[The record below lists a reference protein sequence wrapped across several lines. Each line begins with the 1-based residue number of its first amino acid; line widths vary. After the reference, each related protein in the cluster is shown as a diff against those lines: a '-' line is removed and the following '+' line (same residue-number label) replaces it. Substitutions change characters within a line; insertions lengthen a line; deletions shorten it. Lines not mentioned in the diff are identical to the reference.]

1 VAVYWVKTETCKLAI
16 MPRPRGG
23 DWLED
28 EIRALKKSGVDVIV
42 SALERDEVEELQLEQ
57 EEEVC
62 RTAGVE
68 FLSFPIPDRSLPE
81 SVERFEAFVE
91 SADRHLSAGKAIVV
105 HCRAGIGR
113 STMIAA
119 SLLLR
124 QGHSAAEA
132 FALLEQARGY
142 PVPDTP
148 EQREWVER
156 FAERAKRHAGND
168 GRAK

>member
-1 VAVYWVKTETCKLAI
+1 
-16 MPRPRGG
+16 MPRPRGA

-28 EIRALKKSGVDVIV
+28 EVRALKRDGVDVLV
-42 SALERDEVEELQLEQ
+42 SALEADEVAELELLQ
-57 EEEVC
+57 EEEFC
-62 RTAGVE
+62 RAVGIE
-68 FLSFPIPDRSLPE
+68 FLSFPIPDRSLPG
-81 SVERFEAFVE
+81 SVERFEAFID
-91 SADRHLSAGKAIVV
+91 SADRHLRTGKAVVV

-124 QGHSAAEA
+124 HGFSAAES
-132 FALLEQARGY
+132 FALLEKARGF

-156 FAERAKRHAGND
+156 FAERGQRNRGN
-168 GRAK
+168 AAEAE

>member
-1 VAVYWVKTETCKLAI
+1 

-28 EIRALKKSGVDVIV
+28 EIRALKADGVEVIV
-42 SALERDEVEELQLEQ
+42 SALEPVEVEELALQHEEQ
-57 EEEVC
+57 IC
-62 RTAGVE
+62 RASGIE
-68 FLSFPIPDRSLPE
+68 FLSFPIPDRSLPN
-81 SVERFEAFVE
+81 SAERFAAFIE
-91 SADRHLSAGKAIVV
+91 SADQHLQSGRAMVV

-113 STMIAA
+113 STIIAG

-124 QGHSAAEA
+124 HGFSAAAA
-132 FALLEQARGY
+132 FELLESARGF

-156 FAERAKRHAGND
+156 FAERAEPETGNAG
-168 GRAK
+168 

>member
-1 VAVYWVKTETCKLAI
+1 

-28 EIRALKKSGVDVIV
+28 EMRALKRDGVDLVI
-42 SALERDEVEELQLEQ
+42 SALEA
-57 EEEVC
+57 EEVAELDLAQEPDLC
-62 RTAGVE
+62 LAAGIE

-81 SVERFEAFVE
+81 SVERFETFIE
-91 SADRHLSAGKAIVV
+91 SADRLLSAGKAVVV

-124 QGHSAAEA
+124 HGFSPAEA
-132 FALLEQARGY
+132 FALLEKARGF

-148 EQREWVER
+148 EQRQWVEN
-156 FAERAKRHAGND
+156 FAARRKRVAENAG
-168 GRAK
+168 

>member
-1 VAVYWVKTETCKLAI
+1 LAAYWVETEACRLAI

-28 EIRALKKSGVDVIV
+28 DIRALKRDGVDVLV
-42 SALERDEVEELQLEQ
+42 SALEADEVAELELLQ
-57 EEEVC
+57 EEAFC
-62 RTAGVE
+62 RALGIE
-68 FLSFPIPDRSLPE
+68 FLWFPIPDRSLPGSAE
-81 SVERFEAFVE
+81 QFEMFVE
-91 SADRHLSAGKAIVV
+91 SVYRQLSTGRSVVV

-124 QGHSAAEA
+124 HGFSAAEA
-132 FALLEQARGY
+132 FALLEKARGF

-148 EQREWVER
+148 EQRAWVER
-156 FAERAKRHAGND
+156 FADRRQRSRGN
-168 GRAK
+168 GG

>member
-1 VAVYWVKTETCKLAI
+1 
-16 MPRPRGG
+16 
-23 DWLED
+23 LED
-28 EIRALKKSGVDVIV
+28 EIRALKSEGVDVIV
-42 SALERDEVEELQLEQ
+42 SALEADEVAELELLQ
-57 EEEVC
+57 EEAFC
-62 RTAGVE
+62 RAAGIE

-81 SVERFEAFVE
+81 SAGQFEAFVD
-91 SADRHLSAGKAIVV
+91 SADRHLSEGKAVVV

-124 QGHSAAEA
+124 HGFSTAES
-132 FALLEQARGY
+132 FALLEKARGF

-156 FAERAKRHAGND
+156 FAWRRQRSAGNTS
-168 GRAK
+168 GAE

>member
-1 VAVYWVKTETCKLAI
+1 LPAYWVDSRICRLAI

-28 EIRALKKSGVDVIV
+28 EIRALRRDGVDVIV
-42 SALERDEVEELQLEQ
+42 SALE
-57 EEEVC
+57 EEEVAELELLREEDLC
-62 RTAGVE
+62 RAAGMD
-68 FLSFPIPDRSLPE
+68 FLSFPIRDRSLPG
-81 SVERFEAFVE
+81 SAKLFDAFVG
-91 SADRHLSAGKAIVV
+91 SVDAHLSAGKAVV
-105 HCRAGIGR
+105 IHCRAGIGR

-124 QGHSAAEA
+124 RGLSSAEA
-132 FALLEQARGY
+132 FALLEKARGF

-156 FAERAKRHAGND
+156 ISEGSGHY
-168 GRAK
+168 